1 MIDCLISARGRLGPG
16 VLLGL
21 WILFAGS
28 RGWAAGTEP
37 DWPCVQRLVPQV
49 SAGMVWAGPP
59 LEDVPDWRANPEISK
74 LAAALSR
81 RALPMGEAERRVE
94 AFADAQGT
102 DKDRRLTML
111 FAGILETIN
120 AERSSVIDGIRRY
133 ARRQQALAARIE
145 ATLADIDALPRQGGS
160 SEQETRR
167 LELTERNVWDSRIYE
182 ERERSLVY
190 LCETPVLLEQRVFAL
205 GRAIQNLLD

>member
-1 MIDCLISARGRLGPG
+1 MSARSASARIRGGRGA
-16 VLLGL
+16 LLAVCM
-21 WILFAGS
+21 IVAGAPA
-28 RGWAAGTEP
+28 WAAATEP

-59 LEDVPDWRANPEISK
+59 LDEVPDWRTDPDVSK

-81 RALPMGEAERRVE
+81 RALPMSEAEGRVE
-94 AFADAQGT
+94 AFADAQGA

-111 FAGILETIN
+111 FEGILETIN

-145 ATLADIDALPRQGGS
+145 ATLAEIDALPHEGGS
-160 SEQETRR
+160 SEQEARR

-205 GRAIQNLLD
+205 ARAIQNLLD